1 MMCERIDAVRAVRQA
16 AHDLSRACL
25 HRLDLPAPIGPLVE
39 LYNKTVS
46 EPMPERFD
54 ELLSRLPDEDGEK

>member
-1 MMCERIDAVRAVRQA
+1 MCDRIDAVRAVRQA

-25 HRLDLPAPIGPLVE
+25 HHLDLPAPIRPLVE

-54 ELLSRLPDEDGEK
+54 ELLAQLGGEPDAD